1 MKQFFLTMAGV
12 FAAFFVLMMIPVVA
26 LIALGLFAQ
35 GSQKASA
42 AIAAGKARHIVLR
55 VDLREPMLDQNQ
67 RSFLGSA
74 RPSLVGLVETLQR
87 AERDKRVKGLFIRAN
102 PSGLPPAQAE
112 AIRRALKRF
121 RKSGR
126 FVIAHAQGFE
136 GTSVTSYLAVS
147 AADDIWLQK
156 ASGFAASGVGSEVEF
171 FGGVLEKIHAK
182 PEFEQFYE
190 YKTAANTFTRKT
202 FTPAHRES
210 VMSYLGS
217 IYESA
222 LSEISADRGKDKAAM
237 RRLIEG
243 GPYSAE
249 KAKELGL
256 ADHLGQVV
264 EAREAALKKA
274 GKGTLVELLDYARQK
289 PRLKTFSGKHPVIA
303 LIEGQGE
310 ITTGEN
316 QDNPFSSTITI
327 ASDTMAR
334 TILDAARNKAVKAI
348 VLRIDS
354 PGGSAIASDQIWYAV
369 ERAKKAGKPVVVS
382 MGQLAASGG
391 YYISAGADYI
401 FAEPTTLTGSIGVLG
416 GKIVLDQT
424 FNMVGYNVEPVAVGG
439 PYTLAYSSV
448 QSFTPEQRQAFH
460 GAMARTYADFTSIV
474 AKGRKLPLEKVLKI
488 ARGRVWTG
496 AQAKKIG
503 LVDGFGG
510 LRDAI
515 LKARELAGIAK
526 DARVDVR
533 RFPAPELPFRQ
544 LQRLFGVSSDS
555 ARALAAFTALAQSPQ
570 MQTLLKSVKLT
581 QQKPLALKAPV
592 PAFAGQDQ

>member
-26 LIALGLFAQ
+26 LIALGMFAQ
-35 GSQKASA
+35 GSQKAA
-42 AIAAGKARHIVLR
+42 ATLASGNTKHIVLR
-55 VDLREPMLDQNQ
+55 LDLRVPMLDQNQ
-67 RSFLGSA
+67 RSILGRA
-74 RPSLVGLVETLQR
+74 RPSLVGLVETLQQ
-87 AERDKRVKGLFIRAN
+87 AEHDKRVKGLFIRASS
-102 PSGLPPAQAE
+102 SGLPPAQAE
-112 AIRRALKRF
+112 ELRSALKSF

-136 GTSVTSYLAVS
+136 GTSVTSYLSVS

-156 ASGFAASGVGSEVEF
+156 ASGFAASGLGSEVEF

-190 YKTAANTFTRKT
+190 YKNAANTYTQKT
-202 FTPAHRES
+202 FTPAHRKS

-217 IYESA
+217 IYDSSLA
-222 LSEISADRGKDKAAM
+222 QISADRGQDPAAM

-249 KAKELGL
+249 KAKQLGL
-256 ADHLGQVV
+256 VDDLGQVV

-274 GKGTLVELLDYARQK
+274 GKGTLLDIVDYSRQK
-289 PRLKTFSGKHPVIA
+289 ARLKAFSGKRSVIA

-316 QDNPFSSTITI
+316 QDNPFSNTVSI
-327 ASDTMAR
+327 ASDTMAK
-334 TILDAARNKAVKAI
+334 TIMDAAKNKAVKAI
-348 VLRIDS
+348 VMRIDS

-369 ERAKKAGKPVVVS
+369 ERAKAAGKPVVVS

-424 FNMVGYNVEPVAVGG
+424 FDMVGYNVEPVAVGG

-460 GAMARTYADFTSIV
+460 DAMARTYADFTSIV
-474 AKGRKLPLEKVLKI
+474 AKGRKLPLETVLKI

-496 AQAKKIG
+496 AQAKQNG

-515 LKARELAGIAK
+515 AKARDLAGIAK
-526 DARVDVR
+526 GERVEVR
-533 RFPAPELPFRQ
+533 RFPAAEPPLKQ
-544 LQRLFGVSSDS
+544 LQRLFGISSES
-555 ARALAAFTALAQSPQ
+555 AQTMATLKALVQSPQ
-570 MQTLLKSVKLT
+570 MQALLHSAKLV
-581 QQKPLALKAPV
+581 QEKPPSLKADV
-592 PAFAGQDQ
+592 PGFAH

>member
-12 FAAFFVLMMIPVVA
+12 FAAFFVLLMIPVVA

-35 GSQKASA
+35 GSQKAA
-42 AIAAGKARHIVLR
+42 ATIAAGNARHIVLR
-55 VDLREPMLDQNQ
+55 LDLRTPMLDQNQ
-67 RSFLGSA
+67 RSLLGSA
-74 RPSLVGLVETLQR
+74 RPSLVGMVEALQK
-87 AERDKRVKGLFIRAN
+87 AEQDKRVKGLFIRAN
-102 PSGLPPAQAE
+102 PSGLPSAQAE
-112 AIRRALKRF
+112 EIRRALKSF

-136 GTSVTSYLAVS
+136 GTSVTSYLSVS

-190 YKTAANTFTRKT
+190 YKNAANTFTQKT

-217 IYESA
+217 IYDSA

-237 RRLIEG
+237 RRIIEG

-249 KAKELGL
+249 KAKQLGL
-256 ADHLGQVV
+256 ADHLGQVA

-274 GKGTLVELLDYARQK
+274 GKGSLVEITDYARQK
-289 PRLKTFSGKHPVIA
+289 ARLKNLSTKRPVIA

-310 ITTGEN
+310 INTGEN
-316 QDNPFSSTITI
+316 QNNPFSSTVSI

-334 TILDAARNKAVKAI
+334 TILDAAKNKHVKAI

-369 ERAKKAGKPVVVS
+369 ERAKQAGKPVVVS

-391 YYISAGADYI
+391 YYIAAGANYI

-448 QSFTPEQRQAFH
+448 QSFTPEQRKAFH
-460 GAMARTYADFTSIV
+460 DAMARTYADFTSIV

-496 AQAKKIG
+496 AQAKENG

-515 LKARELAGIAK
+515 AKARELAGIAK
-526 DARVDVR
+526 DARIEVR
-533 RFPAPELPFRQ
+533 RFPAPEPPLRQ
-544 LQRLFGVSSDS
+544 LQRLFGISSES
-555 ARALAAFTALAQSPQ
+555 AQAMATLEALVKSPQ
-570 MQTLLKSVKLT
+570 MQTLLKSVKLA
-581 QQKPLALKAPV
+581 QQKPLALKATV
-592 PAFAGQDQ
+592 PALANQE